1 MIGDSTPMSISSQDL
16 NQQLSGQLHLV
27 SEIAES
33 LTLRL
38 LALEE
43 RFNELSE
50 RSESVESEQADD
62 SDSFLLLADSSDRL
76 EQLRGLLNERADDQT
91 PQEVLRLEA
100 VSDSHIDLKH
110 GMGEPDNFELEQTI
124 YVNDSQEPPLE
135 TVDQDMEQIDDLLS
149 A

>member
-1 MIGDSTPMSISSQDL
+1 MSISSQDL

-50 RSESVESEQADD
+50 RSEPVESEQADD

-76 EQLRGLLNERADDQT
+76 EQLRGLLNERGEDET
-91 PQEVLRLEA
+91 PQEVPRLEA
-100 VSDSHIDLKH
+100 VSDSHIDLNH
-110 GMGEPDNFELEQTI
+110 GMVEPDNFELEQTI